1 MWGNGPWWKTKWRHQ
16 MSRPGY
22 IALTIKC
29 GAFKLKEGT
38 WPQYCCC
45 YLSPCL
51 CPGYKKFLCGIVFV
65 FFCYFS
71 CIIDDDY
78 GRSHRTP
85 CKIEFTYAL
94 PWFNKN
100 VMPHRMLKK
109 WYLKWTVRSKAFR
122 SCKTCYSQ
130 KLTVC
135 LGSLIVST
143 PHPPEIPKI
152 MDNFSDIETRSYT
165 AL

>member
-1 MWGNGPWWKTKWRHQ
+1 

-65 FFCYFS
+65 FFCSLS

-78 GRSHRTP
+78 GRSYRTP
-85 CKIEFTYAL
+85 CEVEFTYASHCELDLTLRQSSFVSGL
-94 PWFNKN
+94 PKNKCVFVFVFVFATAN
-100 VMPHRMLKK
+100 VIDDESGKPH
-109 WYLKWTVRSKAFR
+109 V
-122 SCKTCYSQ
+122 
-130 KLTVC
+130 
-135 LGSLIVST
+135 
-143 PHPPEIPKI
+143 
-152 MDNFSDIETRSYT
+152 
-165 AL
+165 

>member
-51 CPGYKKFLCGIVFV
+51 CLGYKKFLCGIVFV

-85 CKIEFTYAL
+85 CKIKFTYAL

-109 WYLKWTVRSKAFR
+109 CFLMFPNKPSD
-122 SCKTCYSQ
+122 Q
-130 KLTVC
+130 KLSEA
-135 LGSLIVST
+135 LRRAIVKSW
-143 PHPPEIPKI
+143 PFAREIQLCTNPSEK
-152 MDNFSDIETRSYT
+152 YQK
-165 AL
+165 